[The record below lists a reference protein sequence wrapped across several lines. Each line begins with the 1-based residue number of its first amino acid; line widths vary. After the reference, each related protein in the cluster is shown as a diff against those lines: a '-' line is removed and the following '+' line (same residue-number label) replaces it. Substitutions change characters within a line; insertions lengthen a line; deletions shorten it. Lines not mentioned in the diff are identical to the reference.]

1 MKFREMGSS
10 LESRARKN
18 GRSIDGE
25 WIVENETREY
35 DLNKGIAN
43 DNIDYEKDI
52 EDILRNINLLDDLP
66 DEKTSEQVDEI
77 NNTSQFDD
85 ETQKRIDDLKN
96 NLGRIFRG

>member
-25 WIVENETREY
+25 WIVENETREF

-66 DEKTSEQVDEI
+66 DEKTSEQVDGI
-77 NNTSQFDD
+77 IDDQSYD

-96 NLGRIFRG
+96 NLGRIFRD